1 MSRYRP
7 HESSTQ
13 PEPLAV
19 DRATNTTR
27 ERASARPEVVSY
39 HQQVRELGYKISLR
53 SVERFFVL
61 YGETYD
67 ETHPDNGGF
76 LAYLMSYLD
85 PTGETAT
92 DAVMAERIAS

>member
-13 PEPLAV
+13 PEPLDV
-19 DRATNTTR
+19 NRATNSTER
-27 ERASARPEVVSY
+27 RALACQEAVEWREQLLAAGFNVRLRNVERALVT
-39 HQQVRELGYKISLR
+39 YKS
-53 SVERFFVL
+53 
-61 YGETYD
+61 TYD

-85 PTGETAT
+85 PTGEQAT
-92 DAVMAERIAS
+92 DAVMAERLAS